1 MARVQGKALE
11 DARRIALL
19 ASPARIELVDT
30 LEALGGSATVAE
42 LAAQLGRPAD
52 GLYYHLRQLAAG
64 GLVDEEESDG
74 GRRYRV
80 RASGNGRLRLR
91 YRPGATANARAVG
104 QVAGS
109 VLRVAGRD
117 FEAALAD
124 PKTVAEGPARELWVA
139 RGKGWVGAA
148 ELTEI
153 NTLLTRLSTLLQQP
167 RSPRRQRLVALS
179 WVLAPVDAK
188 PARRSGGT
196 AQARPRTSRV
206 DDGRR

>member
-1 MARVQGKALE
+1 MERVQGKGLE

-19 ASPARIELVDT
+19 VSPARIELVDT

-52 GLYYHLRQLAAG
+52 GLYYHLRQLASG
-64 GLVDEEESDG
+64 GLVDEEDGDG

-91 YRPGATANARAVG
+91 YRPGPTANARAVG